1 MTQTIVQLN
10 APVNMRGRVIG
21 LYNMSSL
28 GMRAGSGLVVG
39 LSGGLIGI
47 HFALA
52 GASLILMGVVA
63 WVYIAVVRKHLG
75 LAKTE

>member
-1 MTQTIVQLN
+1 
-10 APVNMRGRVIG
+10 
-21 LYNMSSL
+21 MSSL